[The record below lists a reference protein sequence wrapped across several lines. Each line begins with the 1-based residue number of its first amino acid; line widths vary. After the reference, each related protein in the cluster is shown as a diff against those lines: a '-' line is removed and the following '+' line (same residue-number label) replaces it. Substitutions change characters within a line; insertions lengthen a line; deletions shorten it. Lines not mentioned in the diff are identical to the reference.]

1 MTNINVLIVDDH
13 AVLRSGLA
21 QLLAGQSD
29 ITVIGE
35 AADGQQA
42 VDMVGERR
50 PDVVLMDLS
59 MPRMDGVAATRRI
72 SELYPGVHV
81 VCLTTFGEQEKI
93 TAAIEAGAV
102 GYLLKETDPDDLV
115 RAVRTAAAGGTPL
128 SPVAAQAL
136 VARIRHGGERAE
148 SAGATPSLTNRER
161 EILSLVV
168 AGAANKAIARRLGI
182 SEKTV
187 KGHLTNVFTRLG
199 VSDRTQAALWAER
212 NGITAPRSGSADQ
225 S

>member
-1 MTNINVLIVDDH
+1 MKNINVLIVDDH
-13 AVLRSGLA
+13 SVLRSGLA
-21 QLLAGQSD
+21 QLLAGQPD
-29 ITVIGE
+29 ITVVGE

-42 VDMVGERR
+42 VDLVGERH

-59 MPRMDGVAATRRI
+59 MPRMDGVAATGRI
-72 SELYPGVHV
+72 SELYPDVHV

-102 GYLLKETDPDDLV
+102 GYLLKDTEPDELV
-115 RAVRTAAAGGTPL
+115 RAVRSAAEGGAPL

-136 VARIRHGGERAE
+136 VARVRRGSERSE
-148 SAGATPSLTNRER
+148 SSGATPSLTNRER

-212 NGITAPRSGSADQ
+212 NGITAPAV
-225 S
+225 